1 MKTVGRWPWR
11 LESAKK
17 RVITYLSNLRLPKM
31 DGAYL
36 QYEALNTRNCVVDW
50 QHLCREVYERL
61 YMEHNCEQ
69 ILEVVALLSIY

>member
-31 DGAYL
+31 DGANL
-36 QYEALNTRNCVVDW
+36 QYEALNTLSVVDW
-50 QHLCREVYERL
+50 QHLCEEVYERL

>member
-31 DGAYL
+31 DGANL
-36 QYEALNTRNCVVDW
+36 QYEALNTLSVVDW
-50 QHLCREVYERL
+50 QHLCEEVYENRGKTL
-61 YMEHNCEQ
+61 KKDHLQQSHTEMEK
-69 ILEVVALLSIY
+69 